1 MLRYGVGVRQTR
13 PRDLKYLPQSLFTT
27 SFFRPSVLQSMNGED
42 LKLYK
47 EIVSWGE
54 EVGDVGHMESYFV
67 PKKQKLKLKQRLKR
81 NTKRNFG

>member
-1 MLRYGVGVRQTR
+1 
-13 PRDLKYLPQSLFTT
+13 
-27 SFFRPSVLQSMNGED
+27 MNGED